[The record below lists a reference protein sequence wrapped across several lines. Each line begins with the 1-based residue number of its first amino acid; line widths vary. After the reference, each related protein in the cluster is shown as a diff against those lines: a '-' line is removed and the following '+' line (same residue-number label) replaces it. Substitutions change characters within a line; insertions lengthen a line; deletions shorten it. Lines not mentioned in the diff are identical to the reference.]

1 MSGGGRDDSA
11 VLGVRLLALAVGGE
25 CAVWA
30 AQVIV
35 DPQWMWWWQI
45 PYRPC
50 GFACPMGMH
59 VGSMTFVRVWPG
71 RVSLN
76 AVALDLGSDVDANEI

>member
-11 VLGVRLLALAVGGE
+11 VLGVSLLALAVVVI

-30 AQVIV
+30 AQVMV
-35 DPQWMWWWQI
+35 DPRWMWWWQI

-50 GFACPMGMH
+50 GFACRIGMH
-59 VGSMTFVRVWPG
+59 VGSRTFVRVWPG

-76 AVALDLGSDVDANEI
+76 AVALDLGSDVDANEV

>member
-1 MSGGGRDDSA
+1 MAFQAAWMGYSA
-11 VLGVRLLALAVGGE
+11 L
-25 CAVWA
+25 
-30 AQVIV
+30 
-35 DPQWMWWWQI
+35 MW
-45 PYRPC
+45 
-50 GFACPMGMH
+50 GMH

>member
-25 CAVWA
+25 CAMWA
-30 AQVIV
+30 AQVMV

-50 GFACPMGMH
+50 GFACRIGMH

-76 AVALDLGSDVDANEI
+76 AVALDLGSDVDANEV

>member
-30 AQVIV
+30 AQVMA

-50 GFACPMGMH
+50 GFACRIGMH

-76 AVALDLGSDVDANEI
+76 AVAWISVPHVDANEI